1 MREIAVRRVIR
12 PSEIGVLTRKFL
24 LLLVPLALF
33 AQVEIDTVMRVPT
46 HVANGCF
53 LPELNKLYVLGVYQ
67 HYALD
72 CSTYQLR
79 AQIPRSHYEGIGSYS
94 WNWRRQKLYVGVN
107 PYPDS
112 LAVIDAVADTLMRM
126 IPRCGLA
133 SAYVGS
139 TDRLYRGVDHDLVAI
154 DCATDTVVRTIPPPE
169 SAYVFSAP
177 SWDPVGNKLYVTLGS
192 WELQSKIAVYD
203 CASDSLLALIDVP
216 GTGGGAG
223 VMNFDQTYRK
233 AYFASASPWAIF
245 AGVIDTRSDTLIK
258 LFSFP
263 ACSEFNPVAV
273 DTRDHKAYIAGRD
286 TISGITVEA
295 LYVIDCATDSVV
307 KELTWPLKPWSTD
320 LVRWAPWSN
329 RVYLTRTSGQVG
341 LGIKVVDC
349 NTDSIIVPDMSLGY
363 WSPFDLQIDPIRER
377 VFAIGAESTTVHVL
391 RDVMG
396 GVAETTAAD
405 STPGAPFRVR
415 ELRDAVEL
423 EYHLETPGWV
433 EVAVFDPCGRRIKT
447 LASERQMPGRHDLKW
462 DRTDMHETKVAR
474 GAYFVVITGC
484 SERHAL
490 KTVVR

>member
-1 MREIAVRRVIR
+1 MKK
-12 PSEIGVLTRKFL
+12 LL

-33 AQVEIDTVMRVPT
+33 AQVEIDTVIRVPS
-46 HVANGCF
+46 HLGNGCF
-53 LPELNKLYVLGVYQ
+53 LPELNKLYVLGRYE

-72 CSTYQLR
+72 CSTYQLKAR
-79 AQIPRSHYEGIGSYS
+79 IPRSHYEGIGYYS

-107 PYPDS
+107 PLPDS
-112 LAVIDAVADTLMRM
+112 LVVIDAVADTVIRV
-126 IPRCGLA
+126 IPRCGSA

-154 DCATDTVVRTIPPPE
+154 DCATDTVVREISPPDTRYE
-169 SAYVFSAP
+169 FSNP
-177 SWDPVGNKLYVTLGS
+177 SWDSVGNKLYVSLGS

-203 CASDSLLALIDVP
+203 CATDSLLALIDVP
-216 GTGGGAG
+216 GTGGWAG

-233 AYFASASPWAIF
+233 AYFASNNAWAIY

-258 LFSFP
+258 FFPFP
-263 ACSEFNPVAV
+263 ACSQFNQVAV

-286 TISGITVEA
+286 TLSGRTVEA

-307 KELTWPLKPWSTD
+307 KELTWPLTPWSTD

-329 RVYLTRTSGQVG
+329 RVYLTRTSGQLD

-391 RDVMG
+391 RDVEG
-396 GVAETTAAD
+396 GVAEEPASTRLAPAPGLQVQMTSGGYDVRYSVASPCRVDLFVYDLMGREVRQLVAEEQLAGQHSAVWNCTDRIGAA
-405 STPGAPFRVR
+405 
-415 ELRDAVEL
+415 
-423 EYHLETPGWV
+423 
-433 EVAVFDPCGRRIKT
+433 
-447 LASERQMPGRHDLKW
+447 
-462 DRTDMHETKVAR
+462 VAR
-474 GAYFVVITGC
+474 GVYFVRLDASGSTDVKK
-484 SERHAL
+484 A
-490 KTVVR
+490 VVTR